1 MQIVSIPVVFA
12 AGVVSFFAP
21 CVLPL
26 LPAYIAYVLGSNT
39 SESFKKSII
48 TSAFYVSGFTLVFV
62 LLGAAAGGVGL
73 LLRRN
78 TLLVQQLGGLLV
90 IMFGIEYSGLYNFRF
105 LAKQRKL
112 KLPVWIERLGPLRA
126 FVIGIVFAITWSPCV
141 GPVLGSVLALAA
153 VSTTAYAGA
162 LLLFVYSLGI
172 SIPFLLISVAL
183 NHAPER
189 LKIVKKHI
197 GTITKISGIV
207 MIIIGLLLLTGTY
220 KYLSGWINQLFF

>member
-26 LPAYIAYVLGSNT
+26 LPAYIAYVLGSN
-39 SESFKKSII
+39 SNRDFKHNLT
-48 TSAFYVSGFTLVFV
+48 TSAFYVLGFTLVFV
-62 LLGAAAGGVGL
+62 LLGVAAGGIGL
-73 LLRRN
+73 LLRKN
-78 TLLVQQLGGLLV
+78 TLLIQQLGGILI
-90 IMFGIEYSGLYNFRF
+90 IMFGIEYSGIYNFHF
-105 LAKQRKL
+105 LIKERKFR
-112 KLPVWIERLGPLRA
+112 LPAWVERLGVLRA
-126 FVIGIVFAITWSPCV
+126 FVIGVLFAITWSPCV

-153 VSTTAYAGA
+153 VSMTTYTGA

-207 MIIIGLLLLTGTY
+207 MIIIGLLLITGTY